1 MADADPG
8 WMNSMSYVCP
18 CMALCQCWV
27 IAMNMSIAALANQVA
42 QGNYDLT
49 QALVLAKLVADF
61 VGRSAFF
68 LVPRPK
74 QSSQSVNRHALLVW
88 LLEIARWPL
97 WLAVYL
103 RSTREAWRLWTGF
116 LESREVL
123 LWLIWVPLISLGAFS
138 SSWCSVIAITAA
150 TEKERT
156 SVNLIMSFAIYAGF
170 SVGLLIALLS

>member
-49 QALVLAKLVADF
+49 QALVLA
-61 VGRSAFF
+61 
-68 LVPRPK
+68 PK